1 MSGFT
6 DDAIVHH
13 GVLDESMFFIQ
24 KPFSPDALAAMARQ
38 VLDQVS
44 DNKFRVG
51 PIPHTP
57 SRVLEP
63 ESPHSVN

>member
-24 KPFSPDALAAMARQ
+24 KPFSPDALATMARQ
-38 VLDQVS
+38 VLDHVS
-44 DNKFRVG
+44 ANQFPAG
-51 PIPHTP
+51 PIPNT

-63 ESPHSVN
+63 ESAHSVN